1 MSNIFTKIADLA
13 RAITGKP
20 TKPPKT
26 AAIILA
32 AGSSTR
38 MESETPKQ
46 LIKLI
51 DKPVMI
57 HSLLAFEK
65 SEYSS
70 STSKSDY

>member
-1 MSNIFTKIADLA
+1 MSNIFVKIADLVKA
-13 RAITGKP
+13 VTGKP

-38 MESETPKQ
+38 MGGEIPKQ
-46 LIKLI
+46 LIELM

-57 HSLLAFEK
+57 H
-65 SEYSS
+65 
-70 STSKSDY
+70 